1 MGFTVRR
8 YDTGLWAGD
17 SLTQFGWFSVAGGMV
32 DQINAQIGT
41 TSVADQRV
49 LLASGGAF
57 PTIGGVAAKLK
68 GGAINVINRGV
79 SGWSSTE
86 IFNDKANVVALKPNF
101 VVLDIG
107 INDATLGVSPATYR
121 SNLDGT
127 LDAYQ
132 AGGISQIL
140 FVSPLVVGEL
150 WTHVGPAFSGNGFD
164 AAIDA
169 IIVQAQASCAS
180 HSVPFVPLRPQALA
194 YIIANGPAE
203 PGASFG
209 TLVDSSQKHP
219 IVPGGQL
226 WMCGQVMPNVT
237 VVP

>member
-1 MGFTVRR
+1 MGFTVHR
-8 YDTGLWAGD
+8 YDTVLWAGN
-17 SLTQFGWFSVAGGMV
+17 SLTQFGWFSVPGGMV

-41 TSVADQRV
+41 TSPGDQRV
-49 LLASGGAF
+49 SSPGAGFATSGGL
-57 PTIGGVAAKLK
+57 PAKIR
-68 GGAINVINRGV
+68 GGAISVINRGV
-79 SGWSSTE
+79 SGWSSNE
-86 IFNDKANVVALKPNF
+86 IFNDKANVVALKPNA

-107 INDATLGVSPATYR
+107 VNDATLGVDPATYR
-121 SNLDGT
+121 SNIDGT

-140 FVSPLVVGEL
+140 FVSPLVDGEL

-164 AAIDA
+164 SAIDA
-169 IIVQAQASCAS
+169 IIVQAQASCLS
-180 HSVPFVPLRPQALA
+180 HSVPFVPLRPQALT

-203 PGASFG
+203 PGAAFG

-219 IVPGGQL
+219 IVPAGQL
-226 WMCGQVMPNVT
+226 WMCNQVMPYIT